1 MGLLNEREKEYCRL
15 RASGV
20 EPKQAYGAAGYS
32 LSVGCLPQ
40 VLKKKEEKPEIKRC
54 ISRIKTGLAKHGD
67 TSPATL
73 VKVEAAEVHKEVMAR
88 PSARKMDKE
97 AIEQNLTD
105 LHAQAVSVGD
115 LGTAR
120 QCLVDLGKEKGMFT
134 PVQKIRFETVDDLNL
149 DDTEALI
156 RKLMAAKEAES
167 TPVVPDEEPASAELV
182 Q

>member
-1 MGLLNEREKEYCRL
+1 MANNQAEFEALQRQIALLQAQNAALVQKAEAKVRVKI
-15 RASGV
+15 SPVTGV
-20 EPKQAYGAAGYS
+20 VM
-32 LSVGCLPQ
+32 L
-40 VLKKKEEKPEIKRC
+40 
-54 ISRIKTGLAKHGD
+54 TGLR
-67 TSPATL
+67 S
-73 VKVEAAEVHKEVMAR
+73 R
-88 PSARKMDKE
+88 PISCYRE
-97 AIEQNLTD
+97 EWHAIEQNLTD